1 MLPSAE
7 HSSIKQQGE
16 GSGEEEGGV
25 GEKKE
30 EKKEIK
36 RDGARRA
43 ERRKA
48 GGRGGDSESIWNMF
62 TGGSLGPD
70 VILALHSVDQ
80 NSSSSCSI
88 VCPFPLSYLYF
99 IGNSLFPRVRPALMQ
114 RIYRVSLLYT
124 SRSVQS
130 ALQSRKA
137 TMGSGLVHANVNNP
151 PSSSNGKEK
160 RGLRNGLLGYRK
172 STHLKSTEAKRGH
185 KNSLDQSNR
194 CKTVWPQ
201 RRTKVKEFSQLCPRL
216 WWCSTILLTDGLIIS
231 KSNFWCWQKKLR
243 DKVV

>member
-1 MLPSAE
+1 MRKRRKKRKSKE
-7 HSSIKQQGE
+7 MGRDGQR
-16 GSGEEEGGV
+16 
-25 GEKKE
+25 GEKQE
-30 EKKEIK
+30 AEVETV
-36 RDGARRA
+36 RA
-43 ERRKA
+43 YGTCLQEDR
-48 GGRGGDSESIWNMF
+48 W
-62 TGGSLGPD
+62 
-70 VILALHSVDQ
+70 ALMLSWRFIQ

-99 IGNSLFPRVRPALMQ
+99 IGNSLFPRVRPGLMQ
-114 RIYRVSLLYT
+114 GIYRVSLLYT

-130 ALQSRKA
+130 AFQSRKA

-216 WWCSTILLTDGLIIS
+216 
-231 KSNFWCWQKKLR
+231 
-243 DKVV
+243 